1 MPVVQDPL
9 VERIR
14 QILRATFPDDTVD
27 VSLSGVRDNIHVVVV
42 SRAFDQ
48 MRESQKQE
56 HLWGL
61 IDQSSLTPEEKA
73 RISLILAYSPDD
85 LK

>member
-1 MPVVQDPL
+1 MPAVQDPL

-14 QILRATFPDDTVD
+14 QILKATFRDDTVD
-27 VSLSGVRDNIHVVVV
+27 VSLSGIRDNIHVIVV

-48 MRESQKQE
+48 MQENAKQE
-56 HLWGL
+56 HLWSL
-61 IDQSSLTPEEKA
+61 IDQSNLTAEEKA